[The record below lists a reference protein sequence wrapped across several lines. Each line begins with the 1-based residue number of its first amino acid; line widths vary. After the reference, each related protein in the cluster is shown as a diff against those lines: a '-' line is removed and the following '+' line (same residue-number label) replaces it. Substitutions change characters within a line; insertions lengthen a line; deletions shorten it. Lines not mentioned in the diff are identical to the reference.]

1 MVTFTQKTRII
12 KWFASTCI
20 HPLSVWHPLWKV
32 DSKQCFAFMQT
43 HMQIN
48 ASKANKV

>member
-1 MVTFTQKTRII
+1 M
-12 KWFASTCI
+12 KWFALTCI

-32 DSKQCFAFMQT
+32 DSRKNIAFMQT
-43 HMQIN
+43 HMKIN